1 MYQTIVRKKTSLDL
15 NYQRAKYPEV
25 TEIQRIDVAAL
36 FNSSVFLNFEQ
47 KIMLLYAAW
56 RARNNNGKEEEE
68 FGFF

>member
-1 MYQTIVRKKTSLDL
+1 MYQTIVRKKTFLDL
-15 NYQRAKYPEV
+15 NYQRAKYTEV

-56 RARNNNGKEEEE
+56 RVRNNNEKEEEE